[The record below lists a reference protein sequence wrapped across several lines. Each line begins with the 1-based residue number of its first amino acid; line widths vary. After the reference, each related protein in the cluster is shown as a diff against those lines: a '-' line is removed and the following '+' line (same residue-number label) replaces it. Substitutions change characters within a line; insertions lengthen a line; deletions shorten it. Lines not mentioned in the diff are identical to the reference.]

1 MKRIRFLI
9 PAVLLIIAISL
20 WAIQYNNINRY
31 FNNTYPLALKCYEA
45 GDVVPFE
52 DNVLAG
58 NELNGYKIKV
68 NRTQIM
74 ETSRFLETHNISNH
88 KFENLPEKVCDVE
101 LTIYN
106 ENSDAEGIYLPDLVL
121 HGVDYQTDWNS
132 DLMNILNSEMGG
144 ALGVSVPNGYEY
156 TVHIVY
162 NLRKMHFATNT
173 WENIDNYSLFIKVA
187 DYPSRIDIK
196 LTDIEYL

>member
-1 MKRIRFLI
+1 MKRIRFLV

-45 GDVVPFE
+45 ADVVPFE

-58 NELNGYKIKV
+58 NELNGYKIEV

-74 ETSRFLETHNISNH
+74 ETSRFLEIHNISNH

-144 ALGVSVPNGYEY
+144 ALGVSVPKGYEY

-162 NLRKMHFATNT
+162 NLRKMHFATKT
-173 WENIDNYSLFIKVA
+173 WENMDNYSLFIKVT